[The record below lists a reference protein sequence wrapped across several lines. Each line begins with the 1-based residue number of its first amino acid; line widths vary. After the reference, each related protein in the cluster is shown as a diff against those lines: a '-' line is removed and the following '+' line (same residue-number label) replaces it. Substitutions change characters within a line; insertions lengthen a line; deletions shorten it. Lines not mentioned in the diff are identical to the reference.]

1 MKIEEFINANW
12 DKCTMECRQDE
23 EIRIGLPYPYSIPAT
38 EKFDCMYYWDTYFA
52 NLGLLRSGRA
62 IMAKC
67 NVDNMLYLV
76 NKFGFMPNGN
86 RWVFLSRSQP
96 PFLSLMVKDI
106 YEYYKDTV
114 WLKGAYELL
123 KREYDFWITK
133 RGTSCGLCGYGC
145 DLGPDMYN
153 NYAVCYE
160 ERVGVRPEG
169 KSDEEIAKHAIATA
183 ESGWDMNP
191 RWGFEAYNYVQVDLN
206 CLLYMLEKNMSEF
219 AKILKIDEVNLWSE
233 REDKR
238 RELMNK
244 FMTDEN
250 GLFFDYNFKENKL
263 SSVFSVASFFPLFA
277 GFADEKQAKAAVS
290 NLCRLEMEYGIS
302 TCEKSDN
309 KIQYQWDYPNGWACM
324 QYVTVKGLLNYGYTD
339 EAMRIADKYISSMD
353 KIFEET
359 GNLWEKYNVTD
370 GTLNVVDE
378 YKMPAMMGWTAG
390 VYLALKNIK

>member
-12 DKCTMECRQDE
+12 DKCTMECREDE

-38 EKFDCMYYWDTYFA
+38 EKFDCMYYWDTYFV

-62 IMAKC
+62 MMAKC

-96 PFLSLMVKDI
+96 PFLSEMVKDI
-106 YEYYKDTV
+106 YDYYKDPV
-114 WLKGAYELL
+114 WLKGAYEGLS
-123 KREYDFWITK
+123 KEYEFWMTK
-133 RGTSCGLCGYGC
+133 RITSTGLNQ
-145 DLGPDMYN
+145 YN
-153 NYAVCYE
+153 CELTSEQYKIYSKGYE
-160 ERVGVRPEG
+160 ERVGFRPDG
-169 KSDEEIAKHAIATA
+169 TDEEIATHAICTA

-206 CLLYMLEKNMSEF
+206 CLLYMLEKNISEF

-233 REDKR
+233 RADKR

-250 GLFFDYNFKENKL
+250 GLFLDYNFKDNKL
-263 SSVFSVASFFPLFA
+263 SSVFSVASFYPIFSGLA
-277 GFADEKQAKAAVS
+277 SESQAKALVD
-290 NLCRLEMEYGIS
+290 NLSRLEENYGIS
-302 TCEKSDN
+302 TCEKTCPESS
-309 KIQYQWDYPNGWACM
+309 YQWDYPNGWACM

-339 EAMRIADKYISSMD
+339 EAMRIADKYISTMD

-359 GNLWEKYNVTD
+359 ENLWEKYNVTD